1 MQKIGFLVWNRL
13 DDIAS
18 KETRHKL
25 KNFYQYVITTI
36 EKDINRNGGIAG
48 KNIFID
54 FLDIPVDYDE
64 GRKIYEKKIKNSPSI
79 LFAKGPSVFSGIRE
93 KKVEYIATIESAKR
107 LLFDD
112 VAISDSKNIKLLKN
126 NIDLGTSPEKTN
138 SLPGDIFLRNK
149 KFFNANRL
157 FHFANIGIK
166 SPLRARKE
174 ELLKKNIFLNFIDK
188 EKDLIFEELEAKM
201 LKALKDSTDQDLLS
215 VGAMPTK
222 IKTNIFNICKK
233 HNFPLKILFTST
245 ANTSSFNYSD
255 MSFAPIFQVKPNF
268 DIYLKMEQFI
278 EDSGQVF
285 DISEKHLINDN
296 FYQFEIPYL
305 IQRVTEKNHISL
317 YQDKEVDFI
326 QNIKSGLNKID
337 GNEEIFV
344 GTSINYAFK
353 DQKNTLRKRLMV
365 QALPSKVNPSLP
377 LNIYYPEQLTL
388 EDDEYKTI
396 QVTYI
401 YLDVLR
407 ITNISIEEEIFSCD
421 MYLDVISKNE
431 DPIKTLRFNNL
442 STIDANYVVNKISVN
457 KDSVTDSISTRYH
470 LSGNFTFHAIA
481 SNYPFDSQY
490 LYLAITVQSGILQPI
505 PEELIDTDFDLNGW
519 EIINVQSGILRAKN
533 YLSKSSTLERIAK
546 VEEEVRVGW
555 LIKRSSSMT
564 VLKIGIP
571 LFFLT
576 LLVYYTLFLP
586 IDELA
591 DAMAYLTTAFLSGI
605 ALYFSTERPQPL
617 VMTTIDYIFA
627 FFYFV
632 TGGSMLLVIFAKFL
646 PDIYNFLI
654 IPLRYIVPLS
664 LIGFL
669 FYLFRRIKAMKFKPN
684 LLKS

>member
-1 MQKIGFLVWNRL
+1 MDKIGFLTWYRF

-18 KETRHKL
+18 TTTRNKL
-25 KNFYQYVITTI
+25 KIFYKYVIKNI
-36 EKDINRNGGIAG
+36 EEDINSNGGIAG

-54 FLDIPVDYDE
+54 LLDVPVPYDHDKDAY
-64 GRKIYEKKIKNSPSI
+64 GKKLASSPSL
-79 LFAKGPSVFSGIRE
+79 LFAKGPAVFCGIRE
-93 KKVEYIATIESAKR
+93 KKDAYIKTVESETR
-107 LLFDD
+107 LLFYDTSN
-112 VAISDSKNIKLLKN
+112 AKSSIELLPN
-126 NIDLGTSPEKTN
+126 NIDLGTAIDKKN
-138 SLPGDIFLRNK
+138 STAGDVFEINK
-149 KFFNANRL
+149 EFFDVDRL
-157 FHFANIGIK
+157 FHIANIANH
-166 SPLRARKE
+166 SPLRERE
-174 ELLKKNIFLNFIDK
+174 DELSKKNIFLNYIDK
-188 EKDLIFEELEAKM
+188 EEDLIFENIEAKM
-201 LKALKDSTDQDLLS
+201 LEALKDSTDKDMLS
-215 VGAMPTK
+215 IGAMPTK
-222 IKTNIFNICKK
+222 LKTNVFNVCKK
-233 HNFPLKILFTST
+233 HNFPLKIYISST
-245 ANTSSFNYSD
+245 GNTSSFDYSD
-255 MSFAPIFQVKPNF
+255 MSFAPIFQVRPNF

-278 EDSGQVF
+278 EDSGQTF
-285 DISEKHLINDN
+285 DISEKHLINDH

-305 IQRVTEKNHISL
+305 IKHVTEKNHMSL
-317 YQDKEVDFI
+317 HQDKEVDFI

-377 LNIYYPEQLTL
+377 LYIYHHKQLAL

-396 QVTYI
+396 QVTYV

-407 ITNISIEEEIFSCD
+407 ITNISIEEETFSCD
-421 MYLDVISKNE
+421 MYLDVISKDE
-431 DPIKTLRFNNL
+431 DPIKVLRFNNL
-442 STIDANYVVNKISVN
+442 STIDPNYLVNEISTN
-457 KDSVTDSISTRYH
+457 RDPATNFISTRYH

-490 LYLAITVQSGILQPI
+490 LYLAMTIKHGMLQPI
-505 PEELIDTDFDLNGW
+505 PEELIDTDIDLNGW
-519 EIINVQSGILRAKN
+519 EIINVQSGILRSKN
-533 YLSKSSTLERIAK
+533 YLSKSSTLKRIAK

-586 IDELA
+586 IDELG

-617 VMTTIDYIFA
+617 VMTTIDHIFA

-632 TGGSMLLVIFAKFL
+632 TGGSMILVIFAKFL

-654 IPLRYIVPLS
+654 TPLRYLIPLS

-669 FYLFRRIKAMKFKPN
+669 VYLFRRLKTKKFKPN
-684 LLKS
+684 LLQS

>member
-1 MQKIGFLVWNRL
+1 MGKIGFLAWNRL

-18 KETRHKL
+18 KGTRRKL
-25 KNFYQYVITTI
+25 KNFYKYTIQTI

-54 FLDIPVDYDE
+54 FLDVPVDYDE
-64 GRKIYEKKIKNSPSI
+64 AKKIYEDKINNSPSI
-79 LFAKGPSVFSGIRE
+79 LFAKGPSVFTRIGE
-93 KKVEYIATIESAKR
+93 KKVEYIKTVESATR
-107 LLFDD
+107 LLFHGTD
-112 VAISDSKNIKLLKN
+112 ISKSKNIKLLAN
-126 NIDLGTSPEKTN
+126 NIHVATGFKKHS
-138 SLPGDIFLRNK
+138 PGDLLETAK
-149 KFFNANRL
+149 KFFNADKY
-157 FHFANIGIK
+157 FHFATMG
-166 SPLRARKE
+166 SQSLLRAKE
-174 ELLKKNIFLNFIDK
+174 NELSKKNIFLNYVDR
-188 EKDLIFEELEAKM
+188 EEDLIFENIEAKM
-201 LKALKDSTDQDLLS
+201 LKALKDSTDKDMLCI
-215 VGAMPTK
+215 GGMPT
-222 IKTNIFNICKK
+222 ILKTNVFNVCKK
-233 HNFPLKILFTST
+233 HNFPLKIYISAT
-245 ANTSSFNYSD
+245 ANTSGFDFKDLSFQ
-255 MSFAPIFQVKPNF
+255 PIFQVNANF

-278 EDSGQVF
+278 ENSGIKF
-285 DISEKHLINDN
+285 DISEKNWINSY
-296 FYQFEIPYL
+296 FSQFEIPYL
-305 IQRVTEKNHISL
+305 VKQIADINHLSIK
-317 YQDKEVDFI
+317 DNEERDFI
-326 QNIKSGLNKID
+326 EDVKSGLDKID
-337 GNEEIFV
+337 GRKEIFV

-353 DQKNTLRKRLMV
+353 NQRNILQKRLMV
-365 QALPSKVNPSLP
+365 QALPSKKNPSLP
-377 LNIYYPEQLTL
+377 LYIYYHEQLAL
-388 EDDEYKTI
+388 ENDEYKTI

-490 LYLAITVQSGILQPI
+490 LYLAVTVQSGILKPI

-617 VMTTIDYIFA
+617 VLTTIDHIFA